1 MVTLKTEMDDTV
13 EKTGTVIPNDNNPA
27 FTPEVVTIEGVDYKN
42 DADGNI
48 VNDKGEVVY
57 TKEQYQALS
66 ADNTPTLPEN
76 IQSEVTIEGD
86 SRKLYLHKDGHLVDE
101 AGNTVMS
108 KEDFDK
114 ANEGNQTSIDDILL
128 QASAISGLEL
138 VDEEGKPLTFELTP
152 EGIAKRDTY
161 LRDHFYNLGKEEF
174 LTNLAKEDPDFIDL
188 YQYKKAH
195 GSLEGYTKQ
204 VDYTKVELTDDEH
217 QQISVITAREKLAGR
232 TDEEIQSYINY
243 LKANKTLKDYA
254 DKSLKILADNQVKTQ
269 QAKIENENAIK
280 RDQQA
285 KIEKFYGI
293 KYENGKEVDLNI
305 EGSIYDKIV
314 KKGTIGELTIPAT
327 GIVVKTD
334 KGSKTFTRKDI
345 FSYISKPVD
354 KYGNSQADID
364 DYNKM
369 RDTDKRLFRYLFNLT
384 DGNIESLVKR
394 QVASAIGKK
403 ITIKPVQTTV
413 SSNSRVTGKGIT
425 IHTPADEV

>member
-1 MVTLKTEMDDTV
+1 MVTLKTEMEDTV
-13 EKTGTVIPNDNNPA
+13 EKTGDVIPKDNNPV

-66 ADNTPTLPEN
+66 ADSTHELPEN

-114 ANEGNQTSIDDILL
+114 ANEGNQTSTDDILL

-174 LTNLAKEDPDFIDL
+174 LINLAKEDPDFIDL

-334 KGSKTFTRKDI
+334 KGSKTLTRKDI
-345 FSYISKPVD
+345 FNYISKPVD
-354 KYGNSQADID
+354 KHGNSQADID